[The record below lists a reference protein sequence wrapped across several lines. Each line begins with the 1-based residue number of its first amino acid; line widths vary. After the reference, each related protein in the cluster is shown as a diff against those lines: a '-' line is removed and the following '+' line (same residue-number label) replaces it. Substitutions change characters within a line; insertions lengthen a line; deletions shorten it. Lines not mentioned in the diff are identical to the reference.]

1 MFSIIIPLYNKA
13 QYVRR
18 TIESV
23 LAQTYTD
30 YECIIMDDGS
40 TDGSA
45 EVVQCTMQNAE
56 CRMQN
61 AECTM
66 QNAECT
72 MGEKIRLLSQSNQG
86 VAVARNNAVR
96 AASGEYICFLDADDW
111 WEPTFLEEMTH
122 LIQVYP
128 KAGLYATNYIY
139 YKTGK
144 THVAL
149 DMPTG
154 YIDYPK
160 AYLQSTAMPVWTGAV
175 AMPRRVFLEMGGFP
189 QGVRLGEDFLLWART
204 AMHYPVAFLNR
215 PLAYYNNDVPTC
227 LRATRHLHA
236 PEYHMTF
243 LLDTIAPAKSIS
255 AEWKRL
261 FDHLRVNSLLDY
273 WLSPQYHDAAKAEL
287 GKVDWSQQP
296 CSVIRTYRTPI
307 FLLRANRRIRQIGS
321 WCKQRLYKILYT

>member
-13 QYVRR
+13 QYVPR

-40 TDGSA
+40 TDGSRATVEGWLA
-45 EVVQCTMQNAE
+45 ENNPRCGG
-56 CRMQN
+56 RF
-61 AECTM
+61 
-66 QNAECT
+66 
-72 MGEKIRLLSQSNQG
+72 RLLGQPNQG

-96 AASGEYICFLDADDW
+96 AASGEYVCFLDADDW

-149 DMPTG
+149 DIPTA
-154 YIDYPK
+154 YIDYPQV
-160 AYLQSTAMPVWTGAV
+160 YLANRAMPVWTGTV
-175 AMPRRVFLEMGGFP
+175 AMPRRVFLEMEGFP
-189 QGVRLGEDFLLWART
+189 AGVRLGEDFLLWART
-204 AMHYPVAFLNR
+204 AMHYPIAFLNR

-243 LLDTIAPAKSIS
+243 LLETIAPEASLS
-255 AEWKRL
+255 TEWKRL

-296 CSVIRTYRTPI
+296 RSVIRTYRTPI

-321 WCKQRLYKILYT
+321 WCKQRLLFVILKLRH

>member
-45 EVVQCTMQNAE
+45 EVVQCTMH
-56 CRMQN
+56 
-61 AECTM
+61 
-66 QNAECT
+66 NAECT
-72 MGEKIRLLSQSNQG
+72 MGEKIRLLSQPNQG
-86 VAVARNNAVR
+86 VAMARNNAVR
-96 AASGEYICFLDADDW
+96 EASGEYVCFLDADDW
-111 WEPTFLEEMTH
+111 WKPTFLEEMAH

-128 KAGLYATNYIY
+128 KAGLYAANYIY

-154 YIDYPK
+154 YVDYSK

-175 AMPRRVFLEMGGFP
+175 AMPRRVFEETGGFP
-189 QGVRLGEDFLLWART
+189 AGVRLGEDFLLWART

-243 LLDTIAPAKSIS
+243 LLETIAPEASLS
-255 AEWKRL
+255 TEWKRL

-287 GKVDWSQQP
+287 GKVDWAQQP
-296 CSVIRTYRTPI
+296 RSVIRTYRTPI
-307 FLLRANRRIRQIGS
+307 FLLRAKRRIRQIGS

>member
-1 MFSIIIPLYNKA
+1 MMVPYFSIIIPLYNKA
-13 QYVRR
+13 PYIRKAL
-18 TIESV
+18 ESV
-23 LAQTYTD
+23 LVQTYAN
-30 YECIIMDDGS
+30 YECIVMDDGS

-45 EVVQCTMQNAE
+45 EVVQCTMH
-56 CRMQN
+56 
-61 AECTM
+61 
-66 QNAECT
+66 NAECT
-72 MGEKIRLLSQSNQG
+72 MGEKIRLLSQPNAG

-189 QGVRLGEDFLLWART
+189 AGVRLGEDFLLWART

-215 PLAYYNNDVPTC
+215 PLAYYNNEVPTS

-243 LLDTIAPAKSIS
+243 LLETIAPEASLS
-255 AEWKRL
+255 TEWKRL

-287 GKVDWSQQP
+287 GKVDWAQQP
-296 CSVIRTYRTPI
+296 RFVIRTYRTPVW
-307 FLLRANRRIRQIGS
+307 LLRAKRRIRQIGS

>member
-13 QYVRR
+13 QYVCR

-40 TDGSA
+40 TDDSRATVEGWLA
-45 EVVQCTMQNAE
+45 ENNPRCG
-56 CRMQN
+56 RRF
-61 AECTM
+61 
-66 QNAECT
+66 
-72 MGEKIRLLSQSNQG
+72 RLLGQPNQG

-96 AASGEYICFLDADDW
+96 AASGEYVCFLDADDW
-111 WEPTFLEEMTH
+111 WEPTFLEEMAH

-154 YIDYPK
+154 YIDYPQV
-160 AYLQSTAMPVWTGAV
+160 YLTSGAMPVWTGTV

-189 QGVRLGEDFLLWART
+189 PGVRLGEDFLLWART

-215 PLAYYNNDVPTC
+215 PLAYYNNDVPAA
-227 LRATRHLHA
+227 LRATRNLHA
-236 PEYHMTF
+236 PEHNMLF
-243 LLDTIAPAKSIS
+243 LLDTIAKEDALSQD
-255 AEWKRL
+255 WKQL
-261 FDHLRVNSLLDY
+261 FDRLRVNGLLDY
-273 WLSPQYHDAAKAEL
+273 WMSPQYHDVAKKEL
-287 GKVDWSQQP
+287 AKVDWTQQP
-296 CSVIRTYRTPI
+296 QSVIRTYRTPI
-307 FLLRANRRIRQIGS
+307 WLLRVKRKIMQIGS
-321 WCKQRLYKILYT
+321 RCKQWLRRVRGEGLEDRG

>member
-1 MFSIIIPLYNKA
+1 MPFFSIIVPLYNKVP
-13 QYVRR
+13 YVRKAL
-18 TIESV
+18 ESV
-23 LAQTYTD
+23 LGQTYGE
-30 YECIIMDDGS
+30 YECIVMDDGS

-45 EVVQCTMQNAE
+45 EVVQNIMRNA
-56 CRMQN
+56 Q
-61 AECTM
+61 
-66 QNAECT
+66 CT
-72 MGEKIRLLSQSNQG
+72 MGEKIRLLSQPNQG
-86 VAVARNNAVR
+86 VAAARNNVAKEAR
-96 AASGEYICFLDADDW
+96 GEYLCFLDADDW
-111 WEPTFLEEMTH
+111 WEPTFLEEMARH
-122 LIQVYP
+122 IALYP
-128 KAGLYATNYIY
+128 DAGLYAANYVY
-139 YKTGK
+139 YKPGK

-160 AYLQSTAMPVWTGAV
+160 SYLQSTAMPVWTGAV
-175 AMPRRVFLEMGGFP
+175 AMPRRVFEEMGGFP
-189 QGVRLGEDFLLWART
+189 IGVKLGEDFLLWART
-204 AMHYPVAFLNR
+204 AMHYPIAFLNR

-243 LLDTIAPAKSIS
+243 LLETIATEESLS
-255 AEWKRL
+255 TEWKRL

-296 CSVIRTYRTPI
+296 RSVIRTYRTPI